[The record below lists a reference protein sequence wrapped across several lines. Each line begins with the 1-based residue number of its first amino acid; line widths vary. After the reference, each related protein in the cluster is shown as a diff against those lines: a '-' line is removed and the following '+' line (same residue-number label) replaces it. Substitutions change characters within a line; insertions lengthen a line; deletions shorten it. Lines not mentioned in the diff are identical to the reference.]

1 MLSLDRLLMM
11 LRELLSLTWP
21 LAARSSPNT
30 RRSCFHPLPVK
41 SSVGLGG
48 RITLAPVTS
57 QEFFQL
63 IFRDL
68 FDAGYGMF
76 VLDGDTRTYWLRASD
91 IDMRTEFQLV
101 GTMLAL
107 AVYNA
112 HTLDVA
118 FPMALWR
125 CAPGALPGF
134 ATRHVSALGAW
145 SR

>member
-1 MLSLDRLLMM
+1 M
-11 LRELLSLTWP
+11 P
-21 LAARSSPNT
+21 IYG
-30 RRSCFHPLPVK
+30 
-41 SSVGLGG
+41 SVGLGG
-48 RITLAPVTS
+48 RITLASVTS

-76 VLDGDTRTYWLRASD
+76 VLDSDTRTYWLRASD

-125 CAPGALPGF
+125 CAPG
-134 ATRHVSALGAW
+134 TS
-145 SR
+145 

>member
-1 MLSLDRLLMM
+1 MRACHPGLKMSLELPPDGPLRLAQSNLV
-11 LRELLSLTWP
+11 LWLLALPGLVILIGVAPAPSHSVEVFTELGPRHL
-21 LAARSSPNT
+21 
-30 RRSCFHPLPVK
+30 
-41 SSVGLGG
+41 
-48 RITLAPVTS
+48 

-76 VLDGDTRTYWLRASD
+76 VLDNDTRTYWLRASD

-125 CAPGALPGF
+125 CAPP
-134 ATRHVSALGAW
+134 
-145 SR
+145 